1 MTNEKA
7 KKLLKIGK
15 WVVAIILA
23 IFFVIIIVQSVQ
35 INSLTNRKDSLTNSL
50 ETKQELNSNLE
61 SEIDFI
67 EKNKDSYSESE
78 LRKDNYKKNDEEMIK
93 SK

>member
-50 ETKQELNSNLE
+50 ETKQEQNSNLE

>member
-50 ETKQELNSNLE
+50 ETKQEQNSNLE

-67 EKNKDSYSESE
+67 ENNKDSYSESE